1 MQSQSHPR
9 SGTTTAAAIVNDP
22 TTNAGNWGA
31 VYALALCTFTLIAS
45 EFMPISL
52 LSPIAATLDLTEGQA
67 GQAIAISGIFAVAT
81 SLFITNIAGRID
93 RRRVLLTLTALLI
106 FSGALVAFAPNYF
119 VLMLGR
125 ALVGIAVGG
134 FWSMSAAT
142 IMRLVPERSVPK
154 GLAILNGGGALATTL
169 GAPLGSF
176 LGGLIGWRG
185 AFFVVVP
192 VAVAAVVWQA
202 LSLPAMPVAA
212 ERKGDSVFG
221 LLRRPA
227 VVAGM
232 VAVALLFTGQ
242 YALYTY
248 LRPFL
253 EQVTQVSVNTLSAM
267 LLLIGVAGFVG
278 TILIGRF
285 VDDRLHV
292 TLAVMPAIMAALAL
306 GLAVLGS
313 STAFTAVLLALWG
326 LVATAA
332 PVAWWTWVART
343 APDSAE
349 AGGGLMVAVVQ
360 LAITLGAT
368 VGGFVYDA
376 AGPAPEFVGSAGIL
390 IVAALAAL
398 FAGLKYVRPAALA
411 RAA

>member
-1 MQSQSHPR
+1 MQSDISSATRVTGSAP
-9 SGTTTAAAIVNDP
+9 SSESAVVPA
-22 TTNAGNWGA
+22 NWGA

-45 EFMPISL
+45 EFMPIAI
-52 LSPIAATLDLTEGQA
+52 LSPIAETLDLTEGQA

-81 SLFITNIAGRID
+81 SLFIINIAGRID
-93 RRRVLLTLTALLI
+93 RRRVLLALTALLI
-106 FSGALVAFAPNYF
+106 VSGVLVAFAPNYF

-142 IMRLVPERSVPK
+142 IMRLVPEQSVPK

-192 VAVAAVVWQA
+192 VAVAAVIWQWVA
-202 LSLPAMPVAA
+202 LPSMPVAS
-212 ERKGDSVFG
+212 ERKGESVFG

-227 VVAGM
+227 VIAGM

-253 EQVTQVSVNTLSAM
+253 EQVTQVSVETLSAL
-267 LLLIGVAGFVG
+267 LLLIGVMGFLG
-278 TILIGRF
+278 TILIARF
-285 VDDRLHV
+285 VDQKRLHV
-292 TLAVMPAIMAALAL
+292 TLAIMPAIMAALAI
-306 GLAVLGS
+306 GLAGLGS
-313 STAFTAVLLALWG
+313 STAITAVLLALWG

-332 PVAWWTWVART
+332 PVAWWIWIART
-343 APDSAE
+343 APD
-349 AGGGLMVAVVQ
+349 MRRKRAV
-360 LAITLGAT
+360 G
-368 VGGFVYDA
+368 
-376 AGPAPEFVGSAGIL
+376 
-390 IVAALAAL
+390 
-398 FAGLKYVRPAALA
+398 
-411 RAA
+411 